1 MSISECTRQ
10 VTRISRD
17 HKTATV
23 ALQDGAG
30 PVAASNDVS
39 SPAAVRAF
47 FEELR
52 QVLADR
58 TLGVRRVQIWS
69 ARKRRAAGPESL
81 ESRKQQPK
89 NKDKSNRGAEKEK
102 NGDGSREV
110 VEEKEKDNRNRAK
123 ERRAPGA
130 LPVRIGVL
138 YEMAAIG
145 PRDIRDL
152 LVVRIR
158 ISFTLFTSRV
168 K

>member
-1 MSISECTRQ
+1 M
-10 VTRISRD
+10 TRISRD

-30 PVAASNDVS
+30 PVAAPSDVS

-102 NGDGSREV
+102 NSDGSREV
-110 VEEKEKDNRNRAK
+110 VEEKEKEKEKDNRNRAK
-123 ERRAPGA
+123 EKRAPGA